1 MLDPLWDHSVQFSS
15 ILTVEPTVNMLRTME
30 PTVDKFED
38 QKVDKVFLPVRFCPA
53 PPPPLRRKLLD
64 PRMSVML
71 FSELMEYNKGMS
83 DMLGISIYWTVE
95 DF

>member
-1 MLDPLWDHSVQFSS
+1 MLDPLWNQKVQFSLKMTKQ
-15 ILTVEPTVNMLRTME
+15 IEDIEL
-30 PTVDKFED
+30 TVDKFED
-38 QKVDKVFLPVRFCPA
+38 QKVDKALPP

-71 FSELMEYNKGMS
+71 FSELMDYNEGMS
-83 DMLGISIYWTVE
+83 NMLGVIIYWTVE